1 MLGRKIRNAECA
13 VVPDKVLEKN
23 MKRFICRMVP
33 FVILLIITACGT
45 SQSEQGSE
53 KQTQASST
61 AKVDGEN
68 QPELEAEKEGTQF
81 RKNDNEIGEEDNTE
95 MRMKVQV
102 EDSTFTATLED
113 NDAVR
118 ALLEMMEKEP
128 VIIRMSDYS
137 GFEKVGAL
145 GKNLPANNSQTT
157 TAAGDIVL
165 YQGNQIVMFYGS
177 NSWSYTRLGRID
189 DLTGWEEA
197 LGKGDV
203 TVAFSLK
210 D

>member
-1 MLGRKIRNAECA
+1 MGRKIRNAECA

-23 MKRFICRMVP
+23 MKRLICRMLP
-33 FVILLIITACGT
+33 FVIVFIIIACAA

-53 KQTQASST
+53 RQTQASST
-61 AKVDGEN
+61 AKVDGEA
-68 QPELEAEKEGTQF
+68 QPEPEAEKEGTPF

-102 EDSTFTATLED
+102 EDSIFTATLED

-118 ALLEMMEKEP
+118 ALLEMVGKEP

-145 GKNLPANNSQTT
+145 GKNLPTDNSQTT
-157 TAAGDIVL
+157 TGAGDIVL

-203 TVAFSLK
+203 TVTFSPE